1 MSVEERLQSLVGCL
15 VASPDSV
22 AVSTVDRN
30 GRDAF
35 LVTVADEDRGA
46 VLGRQGSTIQALEV
60 LMRAVCSAQGLA
72 PRGIELNDGGRQKEN
87 G

>member
-1 MSVEERLQSLVGCL
+1 MSVEERLQTLVGCL
-15 VASPDSV
+15 VTSPDSV
-22 AVSTVDRN
+22 TVSTVERN

-60 LMRAVCSAQGLA
+60 LIRAVCVAQGLS